1 MQNKFK
7 KGSKMTKTLM
17 TKTLFT
23 TVALIFLGG
32 CSSTQPQYSGFLED
46 YSTLKPSPY
55 LPKSKLYVAPGTDVS
70 NYENVM
76 VEPVRIFANNEQI
89 KANEGLL
96 KEASTYLTQRV
107 KNKLDKNP
115 NFNLVTAP
123 QEKTLKIEFA
133 LTAVEAVHD
142 ERKGYQYVP
151 VALVVSQAARASGA
165 IDKNAIVAMELR
177 VSDASSGKIL
187 AKVLD
192 SEAGEKVNVQEK
204 DLDMKHLK
212 PALDTWANRFSDRL
226 DQMKKSGIK

>member
-1 MQNKFK
+1 
-7 KGSKMTKTLM
+7 MTKSFLTAA
-17 TKTLFT
+17 
-23 TVALIFLGG
+23 ALIFLGG
-32 CSSTQPQYSGFLED
+32 CASTNSQYSGFLED

-55 LPKSKLYVAPGTDVS
+55 LPKSLLYIVPGTDVS

-107 KNKLDKNP
+107 SNKLDKNP

-123 QEKTLKIEFA
+123 QDKTLKIEFA
-133 LTAVEAVHD
+133 LTAVEATHD
-142 ERKGYQYVP
+142 DRKGYQYIP
-151 VALVVSQAARASGA
+151 VAFVVSQAARASGA

-177 VSDASSGKIL
+177 VSDASTGQIL

-192 SEAGEKVNVQEK
+192 SEAGDKVTVEEK

-212 PALDTWANRFSDRL
+212 PALDKWANRFSDRL
-226 DQMKKSGIK
+226 DQMKKGSIR

>member
-1 MQNKFK
+1 
-7 KGSKMTKTLM
+7 MTKSILTAA
-17 TKTLFT
+17 
-23 TVALIFLGG
+23 ALIFLGG
-32 CSSTQPQYSGFLED
+32 CSSTQPQYSGFLGD
-46 YSTLKPSPY
+46 YSTLEPSPY
-55 LPKSKLYVAPGTDVS
+55 LPKSLMYIAPGTDVS

-89 KANEGLL
+89 KANKGLL

-107 KNKLDKNP
+107 SNKLDKNP

-142 ERKGYQYVP
+142 DRKGYQYIP

-177 VSDASSGKIL
+177 VSDASTGKIL

-192 SEAGEKVNVQEK
+192 SESGEKVTVEEK

-212 PALDTWANRFSDRL
+212 PALDKWANRFSDRL
-226 DQMKKSGIK
+226 DQMKKGGIR

>member
-1 MQNKFK
+1 
-7 KGSKMTKTLM
+7 MTKSILTAA
-17 TKTLFT
+17 
-23 TVALIFLGG
+23 ALIFLGG
-32 CSSTQPQYSGFLED
+32 CSSTQPQYSGFLGD
-46 YSTLKPSPY
+46 YSTLEPSPY
-55 LPKSKLYVAPGTDVS
+55 LPKSLMYIVPGTDVS

-89 KANEGLL
+89 KANKGLL

-107 KNKLDKNP
+107 SNKLDKNP

-133 LTAVEAVHD
+133 LTAVEASHD
-142 ERKGYQYVP
+142 DRKGYQYIP

-177 VSDASSGKIL
+177 VSDASTGQIL
-187 AKVLD
+187 AKILD
-192 SEAGEKVNVQEK
+192 SEAGNKVTVEEK

-226 DQMKKSGIK
+226 DKMKKGGIR